1 MIGTAPIN
9 NSNCEKLLRIK
20 IDCKLG
26 FDDHVGN
33 ICKKGRLKIKWF
45 AQYTNTEK
53 GAELWKHFFV
63 TI

>member
-1 MIGTAPIN
+1 MIGTASIN

-33 ICKKGRLKIKWF
+33 ICKKGRLKIKWV

-53 GAELWKHFFV
+53 G
-63 TI
+63 T